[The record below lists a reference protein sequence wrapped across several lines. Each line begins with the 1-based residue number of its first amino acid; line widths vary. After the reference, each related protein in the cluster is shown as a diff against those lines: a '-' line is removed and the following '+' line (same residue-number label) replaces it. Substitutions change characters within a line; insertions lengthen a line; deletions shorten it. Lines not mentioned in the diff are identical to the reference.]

1 MRFSVSANYPAEPE
15 QVAQMLLDETFH
27 RWRFPKVATEFQIF
41 TSEGTEVI
49 ETRAALQVSELDPR
63 LARALPGT
71 VNALL
76 IETLGDAPTIS
87 ISIAGVPITMTADA
101 PIRATATGSKRVI
114 SGQLRVNIPIFG
126 NIIEQSVIDHIG
138 KGIALEEAAAEQYF
152 AGKGNRGD
160 GEEL

>member
-15 QVAQMLLDETFH
+15 RVVEMLLDDTFH
-27 RWRFPKVATEFQIF
+27 RWRFPEVATDFQIF

-49 ETRAALQVSELDPR
+49 ETRAALQVSELDLP
-63 LARALPGT
+63 LVRALPNT

-76 IETLGDAPTIS
+76 IETLGEAPTIS
-87 ISIAGVPITMTADA
+87 ISIAGVPITMSADA

-126 NIIEQSVIDHIG
+126 NIIEKRIIDHLG
-138 KGIALEEAAAEQYF
+138 EGIALEEAAAERYF
-152 AGKGNRGD
+152 AGKDKRGD
-160 GEEL
+160 GEE